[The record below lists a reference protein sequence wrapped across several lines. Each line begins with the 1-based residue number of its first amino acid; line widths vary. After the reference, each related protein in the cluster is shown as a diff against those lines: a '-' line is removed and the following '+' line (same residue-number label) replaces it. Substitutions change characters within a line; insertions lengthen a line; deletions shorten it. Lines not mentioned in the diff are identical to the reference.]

1 MALLLAAAGPQP
13 RPRPA
18 IPASRPAPPA
28 GRPAPVED
36 GVPDLKNAIP
46 LKDAGKLP
54 PAAEEYRALKEK
66 LAGEAP
72 AVEAARQTSEALAR
86 EAFALR
92 QKLVATAAKV
102 QAREAAKHRHD
113 PAIAATVLARVA
125 YKLRL
130 HASIAALAAENAALG
145 KNFDRDRTTVTRMI
159 AVLERLEHG
168 MPPALVMRPNDALA
182 ASRSAMLVGAT
193 LPEIY
198 RATRAAA
205 IRLERIRKVRGDLEK
220 ERRQAVTNA
229 AALSAARSDLSR
241 LLAAKQAEAEAAAGQ
256 YGTLKKKL
264 DDVADRAKSLEILTA
279 KINALQSA
287 PATKGVVTVGSA
299 TGGLAK
305 GALRSP
311 AAGPVVRGG
320 VDGVGGAAAPGLTYA
335 TLSGAQVVAPADGR
349 VLFAGPYHKSGQV
362 LILQIW
368 DGYDAVLVGLDRL
381 SVRTGD
387 RVLAGEPVG
396 RMPSAGERQ
405 KRLYFELRHNGQV
418 INPAPYIAAGSEKA
432 EKT

>member
-1 MALLLAAAGPQP
+1 MALFLAAAGPQP

-18 IPASRPAPPA
+18 IPASRPAVPA
-28 GRPAPVED
+28 VRSAPAED

-54 PAAEEYRALKEK
+54 PAAEEYRALKKK

-102 QAREAAKHRHD
+102 QALEAE
-113 PAIAATVLARVA
+113 
-125 YKLRL
+125 KLRL
-130 HASIAALAAENAALG
+130 DASIAALAAENAALS
-145 KNFDRDRTTVTRMI
+145 KNFDRDRATVTRMV

-168 MPPALVMRPNDALA
+168 MPPALVMRPDDALA

-193 LPEIY
+193 LPQIY
-198 RATRAAA
+198 RTTRAAA

-220 ERRQAVTNA
+220 ERRLAVTNA

-241 LLAAKQAEAEAAAGQ
+241 LLAAKQAEADAAAGQ
-256 YGTLKKKL
+256 YGTLKQKL
-264 DDVADRAKSLEILTA
+264 DEVADRAKSLEMLIA

-287 PATKGVVTVGSA
+287 PATQGVVTVGAAAGGPIRGSLRNPVA
-299 TGGLAK
+299 GTRVAGGL
-305 GALRSP
+305 
-311 AAGPVVRGG
+311 
-320 VDGVGGAAAPGLTYA
+320 DGVGGASAPGATYA
-335 TLSGAQVVAPADGR
+335 ALSEAQVVAPADGR

-368 DGYDAVLVGLDRL
+368 GGYDAVLAGLGRL

-405 KRLYFELRHNGQV
+405 TRLYFELRHNGQV